1 MIKGDKTEI
10 EEGSTPFTQESFDE
24 LSAFFHQGN
33 TLPVTFRI
41 AQLKRLAEYLDEHE
55 DGLTAAMHA
64 DFLTDFGA
72 RMEVRHVRTAALKA
86 AASLKGWMTEK
97 RVGTGLSVMNLLDRA
112 SVVWEP
118 LGVVLIMGTWN
129 APLAVLLEPLIGA
142 LAAGCCAV
150 LKPSEL
156 APQTSAYL
164 AKTLPSIFLSS
175 LVKLVC
181 GGPEVGSALLNNGFR
196 WNLVFF
202 TGSQRIGQIVYEA
215 AARTMTPVVL
225 ELGGKNPTVVTASM
239 AGDLQAVADRI
250 VWGKTLKAGQIC
262 IAPDYVLCEESVAN
276 QLLACLTMSVKRMF
290 GEGERSKD
298 LDLIVNE
305 AQWDRL
311 DTLVRS
317 AGGQIVYEGR
327 RDRTTRYFG
336 PVIIV
341 DPAPAS
347 ALMADE
353 IFGPILPLIKVRS
366 FEDAMA
372 RLRGHKS
379 LCSYIFSHS
388 AEQIETMKRAVSSG
402 SLCINDVAMTY
413 FGTLES
419 FMYSINL
426 SLVDQLPFGGVGP
439 SGLGAYHGKHSFT
452 AFSHRKSVLQR
463 SLTTSLVDGHLR
475 FPPFDDKKV
484 SRLSWIMFKV
494 PALLSTSLRI
504 IALFFLFTA
513 LLLGL
518 KHHWD
523 GDSSPIGNA

>member
-1 MIKGDKTEI
+1 MIKGSSEDKAEAGDST
-10 EEGSTPFTQESFDE
+10 TPFTQESFDE

-33 TLPVTFRI
+33 TLPVGFRI
-41 AQLKRLAEYLDEHE
+41 GQLRRLAEYLEEHE

-86 AASLKGWMTEK
+86 AASVQGWMREK
-97 RVGTGLSVMNLLDRA
+97 RVSTGLSVMNLLDRA

-118 LGVVLIMGTWN
+118 QGVVLIMGTWN

-156 APQTSAYL
+156 APQTAAYL
-164 AKTLPSIFLSS
+164 AKTLPSILLPSV
-175 LVKLVC
+175 VKLVC
-181 GGPEVGSALLNNGFR
+181 GGPEVASALLNSGFR
-196 WNLVFF
+196 WNLIFF

-239 AGDLQAVADRI
+239 AGQLQAVADRI
-250 VWGKTLKAGQIC
+250 VWGKTLKGGQIC
-262 IAPDYVLCEESVAN
+262 IAPDYVLCEESIVN
-276 QLLACLTMSVKRMF
+276 QLRACLTMAVKRMF

-311 DTLVRS
+311 DALVRT
-317 AGGQIVYEGR
+317 AGAQVVYEGR
-327 RDRTTRYFG
+327 RDRATRYFG

-341 DPAPAS
+341 DPPAES
-347 ALMADE
+347 PLMADE
-353 IFGPILPLIKVRS
+353 IFGPVLPVIKVRS

-379 LCSYIFSHS
+379 LCSYIFSNE
-388 AEQIETMKRAVSSG
+388 APQIDAMKRSVSAG

-413 FGTLES
+413 FGTTNTS
-419 FMYSINL
+419 DYSIH
-426 SLVDQLPFGGVGP
+426 SL
-439 SGLGAYHGKHSFT
+439 
-452 AFSHRKSVLQR
+452 
-463 SLTTSLVDGHLR
+463 
-475 FPPFDDKKV
+475 
-484 SRLSWIMFKV
+484 
-494 PALLSTSLRI
+494 
-504 IALFFLFTA
+504 
-513 LLLGL
+513 
-518 KHHWD
+518 
-523 GDSSPIGNA
+523 